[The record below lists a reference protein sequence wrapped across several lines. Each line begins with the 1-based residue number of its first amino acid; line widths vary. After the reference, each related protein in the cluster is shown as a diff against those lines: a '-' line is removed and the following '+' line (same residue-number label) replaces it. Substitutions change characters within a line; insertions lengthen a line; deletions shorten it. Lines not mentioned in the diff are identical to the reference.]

1 MGSTGVQW
9 AKTRR
14 QIQSELLENVK
25 RAKTEF
31 QRATAHNRTAA
42 RESYVRAL
50 DALNMFLRSDDKIGT

>member
-1 MGSTGVQW
+1 MG
-9 AKTRR
+9 KTRR